1 MRICSPQLGI
11 SPASNLGGTV
21 SDRETLTAL
30 AALGVDIYMPL
41 PKNEAYAPITGWHV
55 YPSGRHLR
63 YYYEYNWLFLP
74 AALKIW
80 RRVGFDLVRIHSPT
94 IGLLGR
100 LLHTVS
106 GRPTVAHYHHIEAH
120 DPIHNAITRQV
131 IHHYDLVTTPSQF
144 ALEQLV
150 THFGFNRTKGLV
162 VYPGV
167 DPQYRVES
175 PNEML
180 RQRLELADKVVLL
193 YIGVLAPRKNLRF
206 LLEAFNLAQQ
216 TQPNLVLVMV
226 GDGPQRDELRQY
238 TAQLDLTAAVRFAG
252 YIAEADKVAYYNLA
266 DLFVFPSLLEGF
278 GMVVAEAMACGVP
291 VVSSNAASLPEV
303 IGDAGLLASPTD
315 VAQFSQQILRL
326 AQDGDLRRQ
335 LGEQGRRRVAE
346 NFSWAKAARTTFDA
360 YTQVLQS

>member
-30 AALGVDIYMPL
+30 AALGVDIHIPL
-41 PKNEAYAPITGWHV
+41 PKNEAYAPVAGWHI

-80 RRVGFDLVRIHSPT
+80 RRVGFDLLRIHSPT

-150 THFGFNRTKGLV
+150 THFGFNRQKGLV

-175 PNEML
+175 PNETL
-180 RQRLELADKVVLL
+180 RQRLELADKVVAL
-193 YIGVLAPRKNLRF
+193 YVGVLAPRW
-206 LLEAFNLAQQ
+206 
-216 TQPNLVLVMV
+216 PVV
-226 GDGPQRDELRQY
+226 GVKAG
-238 TAQLDLTAAVRFAG
+238 AAVVAG
-252 YIAEADKVAYYNLA
+252 ARI
-266 DLFVFPSLLEGF
+266 FF
-278 GMVVAEAMACGVP
+278 
-291 VVSSNAASLPEV
+291 
-303 IGDAGLLASPTD
+303 
-315 VAQFSQQILRL
+315 QQILAL
-326 AQDGDLRRQ
+326 AVIRQ
-335 LGEQGRRRVAE
+335 IFRQV
-346 NFSWAKAARTTFDA
+346 AARFGNKRAEIQHHVFANDVA
-360 YTQVLQS
+360 VMFGHVEVVLILFFGLQRPSSTSLCLF